1 MIQVSPRGK
10 AIYQD
15 QDVDNMEEV
24 GVEDDVNVEVEG
36 DIDTISAIEE
46 NMVDEEFN
54 DIEGDHPL
62 EDDNIHIDDD
72 GDSSVGINLF
82 VDLASMDLE
91 IDQDTCRDLCDDSQ
105 ELI

>member
-1 MIQVSPRGK
+1 MIQVSRRGR

-54 DIEGDHPL
+54 DIEGDHTL

-72 GDSSVGINLF
+72 GDLSVGKIYL
-82 VDLASMDLE
+82 
-91 IDQDTCRDLCDDSQ
+91 
-105 ELI
+105 